1 LGAKVQAKY
10 KKFLFFVWKVI
21 FIIILNRFAIMF
33 ISSIKKLFFLFLMV
47 LFAFSVKAQQ
57 VHFIYLQTD
66 NGQPFY
72 AKWNNKL
79 VSSTAEG
86 YIILPNITDG
96 LYSLVVGFPKN
107 EFPEKTYTVLVDK
120 NNEGFLLK
128 NFDDKGWQ
136 LFNLQT
142 LAFIQG
148 TTDKPVAVAVNKDED
163 SFTTMLAGVVKDSS
177 ILQNHEITTAPPK
190 PVDTVTKVDSTKLA
204 VIPKTDSTTV
214 TAVNKT
220 IEPAVPKADSATLNN
235 TAPATSGEVNSTLSK
250 ILSQQDNN
258 GLQMIYVDKTD
269 SSSDTVRIFMPVE
282 KDQTINNTE
291 PKGVSE
297 SKNSNISSSA
307 DTSQLT
313 ITPTPVTPQIIDTTT
328 SANVTAPVNDTDTQK
343 KSLIINKTDTS
354 QNVTPSSESDS
365 LGKIRNS
372 TDVNSIVNSTTEQAV
387 PQNKVFKDSSS
398 SQSNSGVITDVK
410 ITNVPPANGNPDTQ
424 NSKADNNN
432 AEGQMTVL
440 PKEVSASKVNSDCKD
455 FATND
460 DFFKLR
466 KKMAAESDMDNML
479 KIAKK
484 YFKLKCYSTEQ
495 IKDLSFLFLTDEG
508 KYKFFDAAYAFTSDS
523 DQYQILQS
531 QFTDPYYLNRFK
543 AMIRKY

>member
-1 LGAKVQAKY
+1 
-10 KKFLFFVWKVI
+10 
-21 FIIILNRFAIMF
+21 
-33 ISSIKKLFFLFLMV
+33 MV

>member
-1 LGAKVQAKY
+1 
-10 KKFLFFVWKVI
+10 
-21 FIIILNRFAIMF
+21 MF
-33 ISSIKKLFFLFLMV
+33 IFSIRKSVFLFLMV
-47 LFAFSVKAQQ
+47 LFAFSIKAQQ

-96 LYSLVVGFPKN
+96 LYSLVVGFPRN

-142 LAFIQG
+142 LALIQG

-177 ILQNHEITTAPPK
+177 ILQNHEIATAPPK
-190 PVDTVTKVDSTKLA
+190 PVDTVSKVDSTKLA
-204 VIPKTDSTTV
+204 VVPKTDSTTK
-214 TAVNKT
+214 TAINKT
-220 IEPAVPKADSATLNN
+220 IEPAVPKADSAMLNN
-235 TAPATSGEVNSTLSK
+235 TTPVAFGEANSTLSK

-269 SSSDTVRIFMPVE
+269 SSSDTIRIFIPVE

-291 PKGVSE
+291 TKGVSE
-297 SKNSNISSSA
+297 NKNSNISSSA
-307 DTSQLT
+307 DTSHLT
-313 ITPTPVTPQIIDTTT
+313 ITPTTVPSSQIKETTT
-328 SANVTAPVNDTDTQK
+328 SANVTAPLNDTASQK
-343 KSLIINKTDTS
+343 ESLGIIKTDTS
-354 QNVTPSSESDS
+354 QNITPSSESDS
-365 LGKIRNS
+365 LAKIKNS
-372 TDVNSIVNSTTEQAV
+372 TSVNSAEEKVNSTAEQPV
-387 PQNKVFKDSSS
+387 PQNKVPKDSSS
-398 SQSNSGVITDVK
+398 SQSNIGVISDVK
-410 ITNVPPANGNPDTQ
+410 ITNVPPANGGSETQ
-424 NSKADNNN
+424 NSKAENNN
-432 AEGQMTVL
+432 AEGQITVL
-440 PKEVSASKVNSDCKD
+440 PKEVTASKVNSDCKD
-455 FATND
+455 FATNE

-495 IKDLSFLFLTDEG
+495 IKDLSYLFLTDEG

-531 QFTDPYYLNRFK
+531 QFSDPYYLNRFK
-543 AMIRKY
+543 AMIRK